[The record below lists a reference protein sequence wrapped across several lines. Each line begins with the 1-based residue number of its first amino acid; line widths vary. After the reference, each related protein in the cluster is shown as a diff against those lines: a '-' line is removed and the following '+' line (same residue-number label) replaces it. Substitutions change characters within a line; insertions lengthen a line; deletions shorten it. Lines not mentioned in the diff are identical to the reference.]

1 MQSSSARH
9 WHIYMANGIPKLN
22 TKTSKNTYIA
32 KLCDLGISRFKVMGF
47 AKRTSVTGIPGTP
60 MFMAPE
66 TLIERKTCAESDIWS
81 LACTLLEMYSKKDDW
96 DVPESADCQ
105 DTRMLTV

>member
-1 MQSSSARH
+1 
-9 WHIYMANGIPKLN
+9 
-22 TKTSKNTYIA
+22 
-32 KLCDLGISRFKVMGF
+32 MGF